1 MVKIGILGT
10 TTWGTTLGLIASWRS
25 IDVSQWART
34 DHEAREITSKGFNPR
49 LPDVKLPENFNVT
62 SDPYEAFAS
71 ADLII
76 IASTSE
82 SFRENVRRVASY
94 FNRESLLVTATKGL
108 ELDSCLR
115 MSQILQE
122 ECSQGSQDLICALSG
137 PNLASEILEGKPSTS
152 VIASQSQSSAI
163 KAQSIIG
170 FEGFRIYTSDD
181 ITGVELG
188 GALKNIIALA
198 AGICDGRKL
207 GDNAKAAITTRG
219 LAEMSRLAQAA
230 GGRAS
235 TIAGLAGI
243 GDLIATCSSSLS
255 RNHIVGERLASGESL
270 QSIRG
275 NMQNVAEGID
285 TTKAA
290 LVLAKRLGVDVP
302 IIRAVHQVLFGS
314 LHVDEAISALLER
327 APGME

>member
-76 IASTSE
+76 IASTSK
-82 SFRENVRRVASY
+82 SFRENVRRVALY
-94 FNRESLLVTATKGL
+94 FSKESLLLTATKGL

-122 ECSQGSQDLICALSG
+122 ECSQDSQDLICALSG

-170 FEGFRIYTSDD
+170 FASFASIIHSALDPND
-181 ITGVELG
+181 IHPRLIFEIFVFVFPIVSYFINYHFL
-188 GALKNIIALA
+188 
-198 AGICDGRKL
+198 
-207 GDNAKAAITTRG
+207 NAY
-219 LAEMSRLAQAA
+219 
-230 GGRAS
+230 
-235 TIAGLAGI
+235 
-243 GDLIATCSSSLS
+243 
-255 RNHIVGERLASGESL
+255 SL
-270 QSIRG
+270 QY
-275 NMQNVAEGID
+275 QKLD
-285 TTKAA
+285 YK
-290 LVLAKRLGVDVP
+290 
-302 IIRAVHQVLFGS
+302 
-314 LHVDEAISALLER
+314 
-327 APGME
+327 